1 MSALRQLLEPS
12 LHVTMTPRPSPHSID
27 EPNIGRA
34 RQLMQLGRRL
44 GSNWLVAP
52 LLLLSF
58 WLMVTLQPEPQN
70 ASGVQW
76 SSIRLVD
83 LQDDL
88 TGESRLPQAMD
99 VELPHSWQPNGLM
112 RKGVGRYEL
121 SMAVSAAAAQDAVQ
135 QPWSLRIDRL
145 SPAHRIWLNGQLVH
159 STLPRRGWLTLGAP
173 HLIDLPGGAVQ
184 PGQNTLVIEMHCA
197 ALCGLTPVT
206 LGRKADLQ
214 GAYVLYRMVTRDLL
228 VVLNIVCITFSLFV
242 VTLWWMRRQEATAGL
257 FGLLIIVGALRN
269 CRYFVEGDLHLSANV
284 DSWLYFMAHVVGACL
299 QSWFILALSRT
310 HWPALHRVLCVVLAA
325 FPLIALAAMPWDP
338 GLTHTRNILQGAL
351 LLLLPP
357 SLLMLQRSHTLVPG
371 NLLFGMGVGW
381 LFALLACI
389 HDFALGRI
397 VGTVTVSYWM
407 PWAIPMMM
415 PQFAVLVIKRIVN
428 AFDEIEQA
436 NQHLET
442 KVAERTREL
451 AAANAAKS
459 HFLASASHDL
469 RQPVA
474 AIGLI
479 TDLLQ
484 SRVTDPALRSL
495 TDRLT
500 RAVDSMES
508 LLKGLLDLSRLDSGT
523 VDVQRRQVKL
533 RPLLEAVTN
542 HEMESARHKGL
553 RLRIRPTNASVW
565 TDPVL
570 LEQILR
576 NLVGN
581 AIRHTTRGG
590 VLVGMRRRGN
600 TWVLQV
606 WDSGPGIEPAD
617 QQRIFEAFVQL
628 SNPARERS
636 QGLGLGLAI
645 VQRAATLLDHTV
657 SVRSVVGQGSVFSVT
672 MPAATLAQAHSFGH
686 RIGANPAERPS
697 EVDHTGASTTL
708 PAIPAK
714 RVLVIEDDR
723 GLRDTL
729 VSLLQ
734 SWGVADVHAGHS
746 VACAKALPAG
756 QWDLVVS
763 DHRLGDGTGRE
774 VIAHLRAQQPK
785 LPALI
790 LTGDTSPE
798 QLAELASSGL
808 PVLHKPFRSEKMR
821 AMIVETMARA
831 ADRDDSVC

>member
-1 MSALRQLLEPS
+1 
-12 LHVTMTPRPSPHSID
+12 
-27 EPNIGRA
+27 
-34 RQLMQLGRRL
+34 MQLGRRL

-58 WLMVTLQPEPQN
+58 WVMVALQTEPQS
-70 ASGVQW
+70 AAGVQW
-76 SSIRLVD
+76 SRMRLVS

-88 TGESRLPQAMD
+88 TGERRLAHAID
-99 VELPHSWQPNGLM
+99 VQLPHSWQPNGLM
-112 RKGVGRYEL
+112 GKGVGRYEL
-121 SMAVSAAAAQDAVQ
+121 TLSASAAAAQDAAE
-135 QPWSLRIDRL
+135 QPWSMRIDRL

-159 STLPRRGWLTLGAP
+159 STLPRRGWLTIGAP
-173 HLIDLPGGAVQ
+173 HLIDLPGGALQ
-184 PGQNTLVIEMHCA
+184 AGPNTLVIETHCA
-197 ALCGLTPVT
+197 AQCGLTPVT

-214 GAYVLYRMVTRDLL
+214 GGHALYRMVTRDLL

-257 FGLLIIVGALRN
+257 FGLLMIVGALRN
-269 CRYFVEGDLHLSANV
+269 CRYFIEADLHLSANL
-284 DSWLYFMAHVVGACL
+284 DSWLYFTAHVVAACL

-310 HWPALHRVLCVVLAA
+310 HWPALHRVLCGVLLSY
-325 FPLIALAAMPWDP
+325 PLIALAAMPFDP
-338 GLTHTRNILQGAL
+338 GLTHTRNILQGT
-351 LLLLPP
+351 LLLLPS
-357 SLLMLQRSHTLVPG
+357 SLLMLKRSHTLVPG

-381 LFALLACI
+381 LFALVASI

-397 VGTVTVSYWM
+397 VGNVTFSYWL

-428 AFDEIEQA
+428 AFDDIEQA
-436 NQHLET
+436 NLHLET

-500 RAVDSMES
+500 RAVNSMES

-523 VDVQRRQVKL
+523 VDVQRRRVRLQ
-533 RPLLEAVTN
+533 PLLEAVTN

-553 RLRIRPTNASVW
+553 RLRIRPTDASVW

-581 AIRHTTRGG
+581 AIRHTTQGG

-628 SNPARERS
+628 ANPARERS

-657 SVRSVVGQGSVFSVT
+657 GVRSAVGRGSVFSVT
-672 MPAATLAQAHSFGH
+672 MPAATLAQGLGRDGSD
-686 RIGANPAERPS
+686 PASGSLPQA
-697 EVDHTGASTTL
+697 DHTGASTRL
-708 PAIPAK
+708 PAIPAQ

-723 GLRDTL
+723 GLRATL

-734 SWGVADVHAGHS
+734 SWGVAEVQAGDSLAS
-746 VACAKALPAG
+746 VKALPAG
-756 QWDLVVS
+756 HWDLVLS

-774 VIAHLRAQQPK
+774 VIAHLRTQQPK

-821 AMIVETMARA
+821 AMIVETMARG
-831 ADRDDSVC
+831 ADRDDSV

>member
-1 MSALRQLLEPS
+1 
-12 LHVTMTPRPSPHSID
+12 MTPRPSPHSID
-27 EPNIGRA
+27 QPAVTQPAAQPDSSRV
-34 RQLMQLGRRL
+34 RQLMQLGRSL
-44 GSNWLVAP
+44 GSSWLVAP

-58 WLMVTLQPEPQN
+58 WVMVTLQPEPQN
-70 ASGVQW
+70 APGVQW
-76 SSIRLVD
+76 SRIRLMA

-88 TGESRLPQAMD
+88 TGESRLAQAID
-99 VELPHSWQPNGLM
+99 VQLPHSWQPNGLM

-121 SMAVSAAAAQDAVQ
+121 SMAVSASAAQDAAQ
-135 QPWSLRIDRL
+135 QPWAMRIDRL
-145 SPAHRIWLNGQLVH
+145 SPAHRIWLNGQLLH

-173 HLIDLPGGAVQ
+173 HLIDLPGEALQ

-197 ALCGLTPVT
+197 AQCGLTPVT
-206 LGRKADLQ
+206 LSRKADLQ
-214 GAYVLYRMVTRDLL
+214 GAYALYRMVTRDLL

-257 FGLLIIVGALRN
+257 FGLLMIVGALRN
-269 CRYFVEGDLHLSANV
+269 CRYFVEGDLHLSANA
-284 DSWLYFMAHVVGACL
+284 DSWLYFTAHVVATCL

-310 HWPALHRVLCVVLAA
+310 HWPTLQRVLCVVLLG

-338 GLTHTRNILQGAL
+338 GLTHTRNILQGTL

-357 SLLMLQRSHTLVPG
+357 SLLMLKRSHTLVPG

-381 LFALLACI
+381 LCALMASI

-397 VGTVTVSYWM
+397 VGSVTFSYWM

-415 PQFAVLVIKRIVN
+415 PQFAVLVIKRIAT

-500 RAVDSMES
+500 RAVNSMES

-523 VDVQRRQVKL
+523 VDVQRRRVRLQ
-533 RPLLEAVTN
+533 PLLEAVTN
-542 HEMESARHKGL
+542 HEMESAGHKGL
-553 RLRIRPTNASVW
+553 RLRIRPTNATVW

-581 AIRHTTRGG
+581 AIRHTRQGG

-657 SVRSVVGQGSVFSVT
+657 GVRSVVGRGSVFSVA
-672 MPAATLAQAHSFGH
+672 MPAATLADSVAGQAHDASTAPV
-686 RIGANPAERPS
+686 IG
-697 EVDHTGASTTL
+697 DTGASTAL
-708 PAIPAK
+708 PAVPAR

-734 SWGVADVHAGHS
+734 SWGVPDVHAGDS
-746 VACAKALPAG
+746 VASAKALTAG
-756 QWDLVVS
+756 EWDLVVS

-774 VIAHLRAQQPK
+774 VIAHLRAQQPT
-785 LPALI
+785 LAAII

-821 AMIVETMARA
+821 AMIVETMARGSA
-831 ADRDDSVC
+831 RDDSV

>member
-1 MSALRQLLEPS
+1 
-12 LHVTMTPRPSPHSID
+12 
-27 EPNIGRA
+27 
-34 RQLMQLGRRL
+34 MQLGRRL
-44 GSNWLVAP
+44 GSNWLIAQ

-58 WLMVTLQPEPQN
+58 WVMVTLQPEPQN
-70 ASGVQW
+70 APGVQW
-76 SSIRLVD
+76 FSTRLVS

-88 TGESRLPQAMD
+88 GGESRLAQAID
-99 VELPHSWQPNGLM
+99 VQLPHSWQPDGLM
-112 RKGVGRYEL
+112 NKGVGRYEL
-121 SMAVSAAAAQDAVQ
+121 LLAVSTLAAQDAAQ

-145 SPAHRIWLNGQLVH
+145 SPAHRIWLNGKLVH

-173 HLIDLPGGAVQ
+173 HLIDLPGGDLL
-184 PGQNTLVIEMHCA
+184 PGQNTLLIEAHCA
-197 ALCGLTPVT
+197 AQCGLTPVT

-214 GAYVLYRMVTRDLL
+214 GAYTLYRVVTRDLL

-257 FGLLIIVGALRN
+257 FGLLMTVGALRN
-269 CRYFVEGDLHLSANV
+269 CRYFVEGDLQLSANA
-284 DSWLYFMAHVVGACL
+284 DSWLYFTAHVLATCL

-310 HWPALHRVLCVVLAA
+310 HWPALHRVLCGVLPG
-325 FPLIALAAMPWDP
+325 FPLIALAAMPFDP

-357 SLLMLQRSHTLVPG
+357 SLLMLKRSHTLVPG

-381 LFALLACI
+381 LLALLASI

-397 VGTVTVSYWM
+397 VGNVTFSYWL

-415 PQFAVLVIKRIVN
+415 PQFAMLVIKRIAT

-459 HFLASASHDL
+459 HFLTSASHDL

-500 RAVDSMES
+500 RAVNSMES

-523 VDVQRRQVKL
+523 VDVQRRRVKL
-533 RPLLEAVTN
+533 QPLLEAVTN

-553 RLRIRPTNASVW
+553 RLRIRPTDATVW

-581 AIRHTTRGG
+581 AIRHTAQGS
-590 VLVGMRRRGN
+590 VLVGMRRRGH

-606 WDSGPGIEPAD
+606 WDSGPGIGPAD

-628 SNPARERS
+628 GNPARERS

-645 VQRAATLLDHTV
+645 VQRAASLLDHAV
-657 SVRSVVGQGSVFSVT
+657 GVRSVVGRGSVFSVT
-672 MPAATLAQAHSFGH
+672 MPAATLVQAHGSAHGSAH
-686 RIGANPAERPS
+686 GGAHGIGGTAASDNALQAA
-697 EVDHTGASTTL
+697 HTGASAAL
-708 PAIPAK
+708 PAIPAR

-734 SWGVADVHAGHS
+734 SWGVAEVHAGDS
-746 VACAKALPAG
+746 LANVKALPAG
-756 QWDLVVS
+756 HWDLVVS

-774 VIAHLRAQQPK
+774 VIAHLRAQQPM

-821 AMIVETMARA
+821 AMILETMARTT
-831 ADRDDSVC
+831 DRDDSV

>member
-1 MSALRQLLEPS
+1 
-12 LHVTMTPRPSPHSID
+12 
-27 EPNIGRA
+27 
-34 RQLMQLGRRL
+34 MQRGRRL

-58 WLMVTLQPEPQN
+58 WVMVTLQPEPQN
-70 ASGVQW
+70 APGVQW
-76 SSIRLVD
+76 PSIRLVA

-88 TGESRLPQAMD
+88 SGESRLAQAID
-99 VELPHSWQPNGLM
+99 VQLPHSWQPDGLM
-112 RKGVGRYEL
+112 NKGVGRYEL
-121 SMAVSAAAAQDAVQ
+121 SLAASAPAAQDAAQ
-135 QPWSLRIDRL
+135 QPWALRIDRL
-145 SPAHRIWLNGQLVH
+145 SPAHRVWLNGQLVH

-173 HLIDLPGGAVQ
+173 HLIDVPGGAVR
-184 PGQNTLVIEMHCA
+184 PGQNTLVVEMHCA
-197 ALCGLTPVT
+197 AQCGLTPVT

-214 GAYVLYRMVTRDLL
+214 GAYWIYRVVTRDLL

-257 FGLLIIVGALRN
+257 FGLLMTVGALRN
-269 CRYFVEGDLHLSANV
+269 CRYFVEGDLQLSANV
-284 DSWLYFMAHVVGACL
+284 DSWLYFTAHVLATCL

-310 HWPALHRVLCVVLAA
+310 HWPALHRVLCVVLPG

-338 GLTHTRNILQGAL
+338 GLTHTRNILQGTL

-357 SLLMLQRSHTLVPG
+357 SMLMLKRSHTLVPG

-381 LFALLACI
+381 LLALLASI

-397 VGTVTVSYWM
+397 VGNVTFSYWL

-415 PQFAVLVIKRIVN
+415 PQFAMLVIKRIAT

-436 NQHLET
+436 NQHLEA

-500 RAVDSMES
+500 RAVNSMES

-523 VDVQRRQVKL
+523 VDVQRRRVKL
-533 RPLLEAVTN
+533 QPLLEAVTN

-553 RLRIRPTNASVW
+553 RLRIRPTDATVW

-570 LEQILR
+570 LEQVLR

-581 AIRHTTRGG
+581 AIRHTTQGG

-600 TWVLQV
+600 AWVLQV

-645 VQRAATLLDHTV
+645 VQRAATLLDHAV
-657 SVRSVVGQGSVFSVT
+657 GVRSVVGRGSVFSVT
-672 MPAATLAQAHSFGH
+672 MPAATLAHGVGH
-686 RIGANPAERPS
+686 RTGNGNGIAASDSTLQAGP
-697 EVDHTGASTTL
+697 TGASTAL
-708 PAIPAK
+708 PAIPAR

-734 SWGVADVHAGHS
+734 SWGVAEVHAGDSLAS
-746 VACAKALPAG
+746 VSALPAG
-756 QWDLVVS
+756 CWDLVVS

-774 VIAHLRAQQPK
+774 VIAHLRSAQPG

-798 QLAELASSGL
+798 QLAELARSGL

-821 AMIVETMARA
+821 AMIVDTMARA
-831 ADRDDSVC
+831 ADRDDSV